1 MIKMEGRVLLFDE
14 VNLLSS
20 ITPKNCKLTIP
31 EKIPLTWR
39 FEHSRPIGF
48 ATPVVDDK
56 GVYATAEVF
65 YNDYIGIKE
74 IQDVLTD
81 GKIGVGGYYKV
92 EKVHT
97 FGDKHIVDEATLLEV
112 ALTPSPVNKEYC
124 FKIEDEEEEKK

>member
-14 VNLLSS
+14 VNSLSS

-39 FEHSRPIGF
+39 FEHSKPIGF
-48 ATPVVDDK
+48 ATPVVDDN
-56 GVYATAEVF
+56 GIYATAKVF
-65 YNDYIGIKE
+65 YNDYIGIRD

-92 EKVHT
+92 DEMHT
-97 FGDKHIVDEATLLEV
+97 FGDKRIIDAATLLEV
-112 ALTPSPVNKEYC
+112 ALTPSPVNEEYY
-124 FKIEDEEEEKK
+124 FKIEEEKEV